1 METIRILLNITA
13 GSFSPK
19 NDSAGFDGIAGLMHE
34 IEKKREDKHER
45 KKEIVGDR
53 E

>member
-19 NDSAGFDGIAGLMHE
+19 NDSVGLDGIAGLMHE
-34 IEKKREDKHER
+34 IEKREDKHER